1 MNVRIVFK
9 LVITVI
15 SCIFLML
22 AIGFSF
28 DSGTGI
34 EIAGRIIVALAFFA
48 LFVSALW
55 RNEIS
60 SEPGGITKK
69 KIILWTAGIFVLFF
83 IRGCGTCVTVS
94 PMT

>member
-1 MNVRIVFK
+1 
-9 LVITVI
+9 
-15 SCIFLML
+15 ML

-28 DSGTGI
+28 DSGTGL
-34 EIAGRIIVALAFFA
+34 EIAGRIIMALAFFA

-69 KIILWTAGIFVLFF
+69 KIIMWTAGILALFF
-83 IRGCGTCVTVS
+83 IRGCADCVIIS
-94 PMT
+94 P

>member
-48 LFVSALW
+48 LFVSGLYF
-55 RNEIS
+55 S
-60 SEPGGITKK
+60 SEDLEP
-69 KIILWTAGIFVLFF
+69 V
-83 IRGCGTCVTVS
+83 
-94 PMT
+94 